1 MSIDTPEHAIVDE
14 DDEDEVE
21 VKLKDGYISGAASDV
36 DEEETADE
44 IIMKELDRRGA
55 KEGYVPFLPPGDI
68 LPIVA
73 ID

>member
-1 MSIDTPEHAIVDE
+1 MSQNPPEHAIVDE

-21 VKLKDGYISGAASDV
+21 VKLKDGYISGTASDV

-55 KEGYVPFLPPGDI
+55 KEG
-68 LPIVA
+68 
-73 ID
+73 